1 MDRESVFN
9 LENGSSEEPR
19 YLCMSQFAR
28 GPVIFLKWGIR
39 RPVKPGKPG
48 KRSKKEIF
56 TIEYI
61 SPNVTQLG
69 FRQKDFL
76 EGKKTLIDM
85 FHPEDRRGI
94 IDSEKHLAQGSEGDD
109 FMQGEFRVRTPAGKI
124 HWVFFYTAMIKG
136 CDGKLTCYYSYF
148 IDLTV
153 QKKVE
158 EAVEILARFPD
169 ENPNPVIRVQRDGV
183 LVYANDA
190 GLKLIKEWQ
199 KNVSVSMLEF
209 TAGMIERELQNGQ
222 EKDVEVEVGE
232 RIYSFTMT
240 PIAGTDYVYLYGT
253 DITMKKEAEKELKLA
268 AIVFDSSI
276 QGIIITDAKVN
287 IQSVNPAFSAI
298 SGYTP
303 REVIGKNPRILKS
316 HRHDKEFYKKMWE
329 SINSTGKWQ
338 GEIWNRR
345 KNGETFPELL
355 SINSIKDS
363 NGNIVHYVA
372 VFNDII
378 ELKQKESEIE
388 YQAYHDPL
396 TALPNRSLFNDRLQM
411 EISRT
416 ARSENGQKLGVMF
429 LDLDNFKDINDS
441 LGHAV
446 GDYLLQKVAKRL
458 LKCVRDVDT
467 VARIGG
473 DEFTVILPQIF
484 GPKEIVIVAQR
495 ILDIFKEPFKV
506 QGHELFST
514 TSIGVSMFPADGTD
528 VGELLKHADLAM
540 YHAKELGKNNYAF
553 FAREMNVQMRRRLDM
568 ENQLR
573 RALKEEQFLLYYQ
586 PLVDIGTG
594 RMVGVEA
601 LVRWEHP
608 DAGMIPPGEFISLA
622 EETGLI
628 IRLGQW
634 VLETGCKQNFQWQSD
649 GCDYLYLS
657 VNVSSIQ
664 FFREDFLNSIQSILK
679 DSGLSTDHL
688 TLQVTENSIMKNRK
702 KILNIMGSLK
712 ELGVKLS
719 IDDFGMGF
727 SSLNHLRSF
736 PVDTLKIDRHFIKG
750 IPHDVDSVA
759 ITRSIISLAKN
770 LRLKVLAEGV
780 ENEEQLNFLVENG
793 CDLLQGYLFSPPAP
807 PDVITRLI
815 KEGKNLYKHS

>member
-1 MDRESVFN
+1 MAKMDRES
-9 LENGSSEEPR
+9 LENIVNGSSEEPR

-39 RPVKPGKPG
+39 PPGKPES
-48 KRSKKEIF
+48 RKKNDNF
-56 TIEYI
+56 AIEYI
-61 SPNVTQLG
+61 SPNVSQLG
-69 FRQKDFL
+69 FRQEDFL
-76 EGKKTLIDM
+76 EKKKTLIEM
-85 FHPEDRRGI
+85 FHADDRPAI
-94 IDSEKHLAQGSEGDD
+94 IDSEKQLSRHPESE
-109 FMQGEFRVRTPAGKI
+109 FIQGEFRVQAPDGGI
-124 HWVFFYTAMIKG
+124 HWVFFYTAVIYG
-136 CDGKLTCYYSYF
+136 RDANRVCYYSYF

-199 KNVSVSMLEF
+199 KNVKLSMVEF
-209 TAGMIERELQNGQ
+209 TARMIERELKNGR
-222 EKDVEVEVGE
+222 EKDVEVEIGE
-232 RIYSFTMT
+232 QIYTFTMT

-253 DITMKKEAEKELKLA
+253 DITMKKKAEQELKLA
-268 AIVFDSSI
+268 AIVFESSI
-276 QGIIITDAKVN
+276 QGIIITDGQVR
-287 IQSVNPAFSAI
+287 IQKVNPAFSAI
-298 SGYTP
+298 TGYSP
-303 REVIGKNPRILKS
+303 QEVIGKNPRILKS
-316 HRHDKEFYKKMWE
+316 HRHDEEFYKKMWD
-329 SINSTGKWQ
+329 SIERTGKWQ

-345 KNGETFPELL
+345 KNNETYPELL

-363 NGNIVHYVA
+363 NGNILHYVA

-396 TALPNRSLFNDRLQM
+396 TGLPNRSLFNDRLKM

-416 ARSENGQKLGVMF
+416 TRNENGQKLGVMF

-446 GDYLLQKVAKRL
+446 GDFLLQKVARRL

-553 FAREMNVQMRRRLDM
+553 FAREMNVQMRHRLDM

-573 RALKEEQFLLYYQ
+573 RALKENQFFLYYQ
-586 PLVDIGTG
+586 PLVDISSGQ
-594 RMVGVEA
+594 MVGVEA
-601 LVRWEHP
+601 LVRWKHP
-608 DAGMIPPGEFISLA
+608 DAGLIPPEEFIPLA

-628 IRLGQW
+628 IKLGQW
-634 VLETGCKQNFQWQSD
+634 VLETGCRQNILWQEQGFNS
-649 GCDYLYLS
+649 LYIS

-664 FFREDFLNSIQSILK
+664 FFREDFLQSIQKILM
-679 DSGLSTDHL
+679 DTGLSTDYL
-688 TLQVTENSIMKNRK
+688 TLQVTENSIMKNRG
-702 KILNIMGSLK
+702 KIMNIMGSLK
-712 ELGVKLS
+712 KLGVKLS

-736 PVDTLKIDRHFIKG
+736 PVDTLKIDRNFIKG
-750 IPHDVDSVA
+750 IPHDADSIA

-770 LRLKVLAEGV
+770 LKLKVLAEGV
-780 ENEEQLNFLVENG
+780 ENEEQLRFLVENG
-793 CDLLQGYLFSPPAP
+793 CDLLQGYLFCPPSIP
-807 PDVITRLI
+807 EKITELLE
-815 KEGKNLYKHS
+815 KGTTLYQKP